1 MTLLVDLKKDTVLSV
16 KEKIYSK
23 AFIPASQQR
32 LIHRQVQL
40 EDHRKLSEYPTI
52 GKDSTLHLVLRLV
65 AGVNSKQTTTPRSS
79 TRSSKKLTTIKQEEE
94 EVAENVATLSSSS
107 SLHEPSSLTT
117 SSSSSSSSSSSTL
130 LLDSI
135 PKPDT
140 PSTTNHHVAVD
151 NMMEAINT
159 HQEEEENPSDTA
171 TAQQQ
176 ARKSR
181 TKNTNLRRSN
191 NKKQTSISLTNNGE
205 PTEQQE
211 ASFMTPSSSS
221 SEENQQ
227 SKSSS
232 SLMDNISESSHQDM
246 EENSDSDQD
255 DSDGEESD
263 EKGSSKGKS
272 RNKNKKRGSYT
283 KRACINCRTAHA
295 ACDSG
300 RPCKRCIQLGKAD
313 SCRDAE
319 RKRTKK
325 RTLNEYENATG
336 FFPALDS
343 FIPLLSSLQSL
354 PLPESTPKHNPDE
367 TSNYSSEAKASPE
380 QAGSTSTNNK
390 DEFAPKL
397 TTKIKK
403 ERGGR
408 KDKKKGASSSNNL
421 VTTTTTTTTLM
432 SGSTTDLPIDI
443 DMNEFH
449 QTNTLAEIF
458 THDTA
463 HSTFLDMDS
472 SPTVENDNN
481 FFNDDG
487 DDSKRDISEALN
499 NVVLSSPEPLLG
511 NQQVT
516 SGSSEDI
523 NNSSHLALLESFG
536 NNLPFDL
543 SEAISQSNN
552 NEIVKMLL
560 YEYLRQS
567 QELRE
572 LKKLVTS
579 LQYTLISLS
588 PHQYATSPSN
598 NNLNDHL
605 SGNTM

>member
-1 MTLLVDLKKDTVLSV
+1 MNHLLVNNSVSIESMEVMTLCIDRSNGLHNSSGCCCCLSPPSSCPKFAIAFPSSNHTQIFIKTLSGKTMTLLVDLKKDTVLSV
-16 KEKIYSK
+16 KEKIYTK

-65 AGVNSKQTTTPRSS
+65 AGVNSKQTSRSS
-79 TRSSKKLTTIKQEEE
+79 TRSTKKLTTTIKQEDS
-94 EVAENVATLSSSS
+94 ENSVSTTPGVPSSS
-107 SLHEPSSLTT
+107 SLQEESSSLTT
-117 SSSSSSSSSSSTL
+117 VSSSSSSTTSSSTL
-130 LLDSI
+130 HPLDSI

-140 PSTTNHHVAVD
+140 ASSTTN

-159 HQEEEENPSDTA
+159 HQQEENPSDI
-171 TAQQQ
+171 AQS
-176 ARKSR
+176 RKSR
-181 TKNTNLRRSN
+181 SKNTNLRRLN
-191 NKKQTSISLTNNGE
+191 NKKQ
-205 PTEQQE
+205 PTH
-211 ASFMTPSSSS
+211 SSNV
-221 SEENQQ
+221 E
-227 SKSSS
+227 
-232 SLMDNISESSHQDM
+232 
-246 EENSDSDQD
+246 
-255 DSDGEESD
+255 
-263 EKGSSKGKS
+263 
-272 RNKNKKRGSYT
+272 
-283 KRACINCRTAHA
+283 TAHA

-336 FFPALDS
+336 FFPSLDS

-380 QAGSTSTNNK
+380 QAGSISANNK

-397 TTKIKK
+397 TTRIKK
-403 ERGGR
+403 EKGGR
-408 KDKKKGASSSNNL
+408 KDKKKGAASSNNL
-421 VTTTTTTTTLM
+421 VTTTTTTTLM
-432 SGSTTDLPIDI
+432 SGSTTDLSIDI
-443 DMNEFH
+443 DMNESH
-449 QTNTLAEIF
+449 QTNALAEIF

-463 HSTFLDMDS
+463 HSTFLDMES
-472 SPTVENDNN
+472 SPTIENDNN
-481 FFNDDG
+481 FFNDVDG
-487 DDSKRDISEALN
+487 EDSKRDISEALN

-511 NQQVT
+511 NQQMT
-516 SGSSEDI
+516 AGSSED
-523 NNSSHLALLESFG
+523 NSSHLALLETFG